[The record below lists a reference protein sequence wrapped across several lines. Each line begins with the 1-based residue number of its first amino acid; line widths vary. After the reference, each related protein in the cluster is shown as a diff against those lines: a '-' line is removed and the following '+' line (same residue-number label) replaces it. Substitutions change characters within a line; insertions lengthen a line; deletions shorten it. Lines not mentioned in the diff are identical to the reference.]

1 MAVKIL
7 IPYHFTMNDEKSI
20 DFVGHRYAGKK
31 DIEITMIRNTSY
43 LRQQQDEQKNALE
56 AARQKLMDYG
66 FAGQHIH
73 CRYIPIRQDIARDI
87 IWLWKT
93 EKFDV
98 VVLNRNPGNI
108 INYFSRSISKRVTR
122 HVEGGDRGPYRK
134 LKNRSNTMVWCT
146 GPVLC
151 HPSVKGEN
159 YVK

>member
-7 IPYHFTMNDEKSI
+7 IPYNFTMNDEKSI
-20 DFVGHRYAGKK
+20 DFVGHRYAKRE
-31 DIEITMIRNTSY
+31 DVEITLFHAFTSVPEIDTRNNPIMDKMTRNTSY
-43 LRQQQDEQKNALE
+43 LRQKQEEQKNALE
-56 AARQKLMDYG
+56 AARQKLMGYG

-93 EKFDV
+93 ENFDV

-122 HVEGGDRGPYRK
+122 YVEGGIGVHII
-134 LKNRSNTMVWCT
+134 N
-146 GPVLC
+146 
-151 HPSVKGEN
+151 
-159 YVK
+159 

>member
-7 IPYHFTMNDEKSI
+7 IPYNFTMNDEKSI
-20 DFVGHRYAGKK
+20 DFVGHRYAGKEDV
-31 DIEITMIRNTSY
+31 DITLFHAFILVPEIDTRNNPIMDKMTRNTSY

-122 HVEGGDRGPYRK
+122 HVEGGIGVHIV
-134 LKNRSNTMVWCT
+134 N
-146 GPVLC
+146 
-151 HPSVKGEN
+151 
-159 YVK
+159 